1 MAKLRDLLQFRSL
14 KNLELITGT
23 ECLDVNVGTVTVMEV
38 PDVIQWLRGEDFL
51 ITSLYAI
58 GDDEEKQCRLLYDL
72 LETRSACLAIKT
84 GKYALRICDK
94 MIDIANKN
102 HFPLLRIPYEMTY
115 IDIIMDAMN
124 VIMTESNRKEMLGKY
139 ISDIIFHPSPNEGLL
154 QEEGRLL
161 KVDIEKDF
169 FQSLILEFDIDEV
182 QEGNVF
188 RMIRFAVDRL
198 ANFTESLSEELF
210 CGSFKMEKGMFFLLY
225 SREEEVLE
233 QYLPFVLTEMRVI
246 LDSLSIPCDWK
257 VGIGTVRKNA
267 AGIRHSYEE
276 AVQAMELGR
285 IMEPMKKTYQF
296 RDLELYSSLREI
308 LQHKQESLFSS
319 ILGKLKN
326 QELVDTL
333 IIYFECNGNMD
344 ETASRMYT
352 HKNTIKYRLN
362 KIKELTGLDVKNQED
377 NFKLYFMVLE
387 KKLCSR

>member
-84 GKYALRICDK
+84 GKYAHRICDK

-139 ISDIIFHPSPNEGLL
+139 ISDIIFHPSPNEELL

-169 FQSLILEFDIDEV
+169 FQSLILEFDTDEM

-257 VGIGTVRKNA
+257 VGIGTIRKNV
-267 AGIRHSYEE
+267 AGIRCSYEE

>member
-84 GKYALRICDK
+84 GKYAHQICDK

-169 FQSLILEFDIDEV
+169 FQSLILEFDTDEV

>member
-14 KNLELITGT
+14 KNLELVTGT
-23 ECLDVNVGTVTVMEV
+23 DCLDVNVGTVTVMEV

-84 GKYALRICDK
+84 GKYAHRICDK

-169 FQSLILEFDIDEV
+169 FQSLILEFDTDEM

-225 SREEEVLE
+225 SREEEGLE

-246 LDSLSIPCDWK
+246 LDSLSIPCNWK
-257 VGIGTVRKNA
+257 VGIGTIRKNA
-267 AGIRHSYEE
+267 AGIRCSYEE

-308 LQHKQESLFSS
+308 LQHKQESLFTS

-333 IIYFECNGNMD
+333 VIYFECNGNMD

>member
-72 LETRSACLAIKT
+72 LEARSACLAIKT
-84 GKYALRICDK
+84 GKYAHRICDK

-169 FQSLILEFDIDEV
+169 FQSLILEFDTDEV

-257 VGIGTVRKNA
+257 VGIGTIRKNA
-267 AGIRHSYEE
+267 AGIRCSYEE

>member
-84 GKYALRICDK
+84 GKYAHRICDK

-169 FQSLILEFDIDEV
+169 FQYLILEFDTDEM

-225 SREEEVLE
+225 SREEEVL
-233 QYLPFVLTEMRVI
+233 
-246 LDSLSIPCDWK
+246 
-257 VGIGTVRKNA
+257 
-267 AGIRHSYEE
+267 
-276 AVQAMELGR
+276 
-285 IMEPMKKTYQF
+285 
-296 RDLELYSSLREI
+296 
-308 LQHKQESLFSS
+308 
-319 ILGKLKN
+319 
-326 QELVDTL
+326 
-333 IIYFECNGNMD
+333 
-344 ETASRMYT
+344 
-352 HKNTIKYRLN
+352 
-362 KIKELTGLDVKNQED
+362 
-377 NFKLYFMVLE
+377 
-387 KKLCSR
+387 

>member
-84 GKYALRICDK
+84 GKYAHRICDK

-169 FQSLILEFDIDEV
+169 FQSLILEFDTDEV

-257 VGIGTVRKNA
+257 VGIGTIRKNA
-267 AGIRHSYEE
+267 AGIRCSYEE

>member
-1 MAKLRDLLQFRSL
+1 
-14 KNLELITGT
+14 
-23 ECLDVNVGTVTVMEV
+23 
-38 PDVIQWLRGEDFL
+38 
-51 ITSLYAI
+51 
-58 GDDEEKQCRLLYDL
+58 
-72 LETRSACLAIKT
+72 
-84 GKYALRICDK
+84 
-94 MIDIANKN
+94 
-102 HFPLLRIPYEMTY
+102 
-115 IDIIMDAMN
+115 
-124 VIMTESNRKEMLGKY
+124 
-139 ISDIIFHPSPNEGLL
+139 
-154 QEEGRLL
+154 
-161 KVDIEKDF
+161 
-169 FQSLILEFDIDEV
+169 
-182 QEGNVF
+182 
-188 RMIRFAVDRL
+188 
-198 ANFTESLSEELF
+198 
-210 CGSFKMEKGMFFLLY
+210 MEKGMFFLLY

-257 VGIGTVRKNA
+257 VGIGTIRKNV
-267 AGIRHSYEE
+267 AGIRCSYEE

>member
-84 GKYALRICDK
+84 GKYAHRICDK

-169 FQSLILEFDIDEV
+169 FQSLILEFDTDEM

-257 VGIGTVRKNA
+257 VGIGTIRKNV
-267 AGIRHSYEE
+267 AGIRCSYEE

-387 KKLCSR
+387 KKKSSE